1 MHYLPPPSLSLHG
14 TPLRYNKF
22 AWIGA
27 EVYEHLKDM
36 ILFKYPF
43 TCNIAPPPRHGTPSL
58 CYNKLAWIGARRS
71 SPHEPPYIQP
81 LRPAMI

>member
-43 TCNIAPPPRHGTPSL
+43 TCNIAPPLATVHLLYVIISSRGLGRGDRHHMSRLIYSHSALP
-58 CYNKLAWIGARRS
+58 
-71 SPHEPPYIQP
+71 
-81 LRPAMI
+81 